1 MLFQRFEDP
10 GLAQFS
16 YAIGCP
22 ESGRVAI
29 VDPRR
34 DIDVYVDHA
43 YQKGW
48 RIELVLETHIHAD
61 YASGARELAEQTGAA
76 LVLSAHD
83 EGETYQVAFPHR
95 ALRDG
100 ESLTLGGVRLQAW
113 HSPGHTPEHLGYLV
127 YNLKRRPEL
136 PTLMFSG
143 DFLLVG
149 SLGSPELPGEDARR
163 ALASRLYD
171 SVRRLADLPDSLEI
185 QPAHGAGFLGSTGI
199 GRRAMTTLG
208 YERQANPYLDPS
220 LDRQAFVDRV
230 LGYVPPFPP
239 YYRRLKRLNCEGP
252 PSLGGL
258 PGGKPLTV
266 DQLREIV
273 DLGGLVIDLRDQ
285 LAFGAGHIPGSFG
298 IGGGEQPFT
307 WAAWVLPAD
316 RPIALVAADPTDLP
330 QAVRALVRVGLDD
343 VRGFLSG
350 GLDSWI
356 EAGLPLARTRQW
368 TALELSA
375 CLAADADGLHVLDLR
390 DHEDYA
396 RSHVPQALHVAAEQ
410 LAKQLDRLPDDG
422 HPLAL
427 ICRSGCRST
436 VAASLLERAGRRNLV
451 NIAGGMEAW
460 EQAGLPVAP

>member
-16 YAIGCP
+16 YAVGCA

-34 DIDVYVDHA
+34 DIDVYLDHA

-48 RIELVLETHIHAD
+48 RIELVLETHVHAD

-83 EGETYQVAFPHR
+83 DGEAHQVAFPHR

-100 ESLTLGGVRLQAW
+100 DSLDLGGVRLQAW
-113 HSPGHTPEHLGYLV
+113 YCPGHTPEHLAYLA
-127 YNLKRRPEL
+127 YNLRRRPDL
-136 PTLMFSG
+136 PKLMFSG

-149 SLGSPELPGEDARR
+149 GLGVPELSGDEARR
-163 ALASRLYD
+163 TLASRLYD
-171 SVRRLADLPDSLEI
+171 SVRRLAALPDALEI
-185 QPAHGAGFLGSTGI
+185 HPAHGAGFLGATGL
-199 GRRAMTTLG
+199 GRRAMSTLG

-220 LDRQAFVDRV
+220 LDRDAFVARV
-230 LGYVPPFPP
+230 LDHAPPLPP
-239 YYRRLKRLNCEGP
+239 AYERLRRLNCEGP

-266 DQLREIV
+266 DQLREHV
-273 DLGGLVIDLRDQ
+273 DQGGLVIDLRDQ

-298 IGGGEQPFT
+298 IGDGEEPLA
-307 WAAWVLPAD
+307 WAAWVLPPD
-316 RPIALVAADPTDLP
+316 LPIALVAADPIDLP
-330 QAVRALVRVGLDD
+330 QAVRALVRLGLDD

-350 GLDSWI
+350 GLDSWV

-368 TALELSA
+368 TALELGA
-375 CLAADADGLHVLDLR
+375 RLQADPDGLHVVDLR
-390 DHEDYA
+390 DLDDYV
-396 RSHVPQALHVAAEQ
+396 RRHVPQALHLAAED
-410 LAKQLDRLPDDG
+410 LAGQLDRLPDDQK
-422 HPLAL
+422 PLAF